1 MQGRWVLALVVA
13 VGAVAGCS
21 NRQPPTVHASKHM
34 TIWGGADDL
43 RRFVAIEGVTAPAFK
58 QVPIGPAVHGV
69 VRIETALPADLT
81 AATLDKVM
89 RDASDGEL
97 NYSLDETRT
106 VTTPAS
112 WSLWFR
118 ST

>member
-1 MQGRWVLALVVA
+1 MHGKWVLALVVA
-13 VGAVAGCS
+13 IGAIAGCS
-21 NRQPPTVHASKHM
+21 NRQPPTVHASKRM
-34 TIWGGADDL
+34 AIWGGADDV
-43 RRFVAIEGVTAPAFK
+43 RRFVAIEGATVPQFR
-58 QVPIGPAVHGV
+58 QVPIKPSAHGV

-89 RDASDGEL
+89 RVASDAEL
-97 NYSLDETRT
+97 NYSVDETRT

-118 ST
+118 GT

>member
-1 MQGRWVLALVVA
+1 MQGRWVLALAVA

-21 NRQPPTVHASKHM
+21 NRQPPTVHASKRM
-34 TIWGGADDL
+34 AIWGGADDIRL
-43 RRFVAIEGVTAPAFK
+43 FVAIGASVPAFK
-58 QVPIGPAVHGV
+58 QVPIGPAAHGV

-89 RDASDGEL
+89 RDASDAEL
-97 NYSLDETRT
+97 NYSMDETRT

>member
-21 NRQPPTVHASKHM
+21 NRQPPTVHASKRM
-34 TIWGGADDL
+34 AIWGEADNV
-43 RRFVAIEGVTAPAFK
+43 RRFVAIEGVTVPAFR
-58 QVPIGPAVHGV
+58 QVPIGPAAHGV

-89 RDASDGEL
+89 RDASDAEL
-97 NYSLDETRT
+97 NYSVDDTRT
-106 VTTPAS
+106 VTTPA
-112 WSLWFR
+112 WQSLSFS

>member
-1 MQGRWVLALVVA
+1 MQSKWVLALVVA
-13 VGAVAGCS
+13 VGALAGCS
-21 NRQPPTVHASKHM
+21 NRQPPTVHASKRM
-34 TIWGGADDL
+34 AIWGGDDAI
-43 RRFVAIEGVTAPAFK
+43 RRFVAIEGAAVPAFT
-58 QVPIGPAVHGV
+58 QVPIKPVAHGV

-89 RDASDGEL
+89 RDARDAEL
-97 NYSLDETRT
+97 NYSMDEKRT

-118 ST
+118 SI

>member
-1 MQGRWVLALVVA
+1 MQGKWALALAVA

-21 NRQPPTVHASKHM
+21 NRQPPTVHASKRM
-34 TIWGGADDL
+34 TIWGEADNV
-43 RRFVAIEGVTAPAFK
+43 RRFVAIEGATVPAFR
-58 QVPIGPAVHGV
+58 QVPIKPSAHGV

-81 AATLDKVM
+81 AATLDKVV
-89 RDASDGEL
+89 RDARDAEL
-97 NYSLDETRT
+97 NYSMDETRT

>member
-21 NRQPPTVHASKHM
+21 NRQPPTVHASKRM
-34 TIWGGADDL
+34 AIWGGADDV
-43 RRFVAIEGVTAPAFK
+43 RRFVAIEGATVPAFR
-58 QVPIGPAVHGV
+58 QVPIGPAAHGI

-89 RDASDGEL
+89 GDASDAEL
-97 NYSLDETRT
+97 NYSMDETRT

-112 WSLWFR
+112 WLLWFR
-118 ST
+118 GT